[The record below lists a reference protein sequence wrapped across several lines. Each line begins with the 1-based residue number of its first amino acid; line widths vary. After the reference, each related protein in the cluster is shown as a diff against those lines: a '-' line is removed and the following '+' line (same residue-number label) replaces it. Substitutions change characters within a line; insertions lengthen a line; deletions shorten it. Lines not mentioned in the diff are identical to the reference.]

1 MLGLNKVTFF
11 IIVSMMVV
19 GSLTATYYS
28 WKGSIEKQAL
38 LEFNQ
43 KQIEQNLK
51 DQKDFLA
58 KQKVLNEQ
66 QEHVTRKL
74 LEKNNELNAQAANIN
89 KYLNSQEARQSNRP
103 SSDILKK
110 TIEQLQEQRR

>member
-1 MLGLNKVTFF
+1 MLGLNKVTFY
-11 IIVSMMVV
+11 IIVFTLVI

-28 WKGSIEKQAL
+28 WKWSIEKQAL

-51 DQKDFLA
+51 DQKDFMA
-58 KQKVLNEQ
+58 KQKEIVEQ
-66 QEHVTRKL
+66 QHQVTQKL
-74 LEKNNELNAQAANIN
+74 IEKNAQLNVQAANIN
-89 KYLNSQEARQSNRP
+89 KYLNSQEARQSNRA

-110 TIEQLQEQRR
+110 TIEQLKEQP